1 MPVEFD
7 SSYSWTYDFDK
18 FIDPAYP
25 DRDGYTIKL
34 THETYGFEDD
44 VGSGYRTL
52 THRQVIDADGNIVV
66 DEITNTK
73 LSNGNYAMDTYYQH
87 N

>member
-1 MPVEFD
+1 M
-7 SSYSWTYDFDK
+7 SA
-18 FIDPAYP
+18 PAN
-25 DRDGYTIKL
+25 
-34 THETYGFEDD
+34 
-44 VGSGYRTL
+44 RTL

-66 DEITNTK
+66 DEITNSK